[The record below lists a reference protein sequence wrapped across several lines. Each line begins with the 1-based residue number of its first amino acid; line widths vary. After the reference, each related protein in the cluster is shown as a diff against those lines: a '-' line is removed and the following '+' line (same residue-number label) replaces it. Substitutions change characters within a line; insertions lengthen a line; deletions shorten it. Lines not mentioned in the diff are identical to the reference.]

1 MLPGG
6 LLIAREIMNS
16 GKVKRRVLSRR
27 LRSFLFDCR
36 QHGVMAYVLSQ
47 VSAFFLH
54 SKRLPVVFFS
64 ANDWFAR
71 FLRSVYVIIWTC
83 RLQNLRY
90 TKRERSGISLHVI
103 GDLKLFCLETRK
115 LVLVIP
121 FPPCFPW
128 LLFSKIC
135 HVVRWFDPGCE

>member
-54 SKRLPVVFFS
+54 SKRLPVVFFAQMIDS
-64 ANDWFAR
+64 HVF
-71 FLRSVYVIIWTC
+71 YVQYMSLCEHVDYKIFDT
-83 RLQNLRY
+83 RNESD
-90 TKRERSGISLHVI
+90 REYHSM
-103 GDLKLFCLETRK
+103 
-115 LVLVIP
+115 
-121 FPPCFPW
+121 
-128 LLFSKIC
+128 
-135 HVVRWFDPGCE
+135 

>member
-54 SKRLPVVFFS
+54 SKRLPVVFFAQMVDS
-64 ANDWFAR
+64 HVF
-71 FLRSVYVIIWTC
+71 YVQYMSLYEHVDYKIFDTRNESDREYHSMWWEIW
-83 RLQNLRY
+83 
-90 TKRERSGISLHVI
+90 SSLVR
-103 GDLKLFCLETRK
+103 KLE

-121 FPPCFPW
+121 FPPCFSW